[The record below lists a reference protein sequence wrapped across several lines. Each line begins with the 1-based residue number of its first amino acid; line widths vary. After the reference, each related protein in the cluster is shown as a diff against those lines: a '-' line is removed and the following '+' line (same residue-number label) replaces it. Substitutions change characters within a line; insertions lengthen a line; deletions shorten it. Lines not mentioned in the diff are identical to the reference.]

1 MAKIWFS
8 SGLMQEKDIMTDKE
22 LMQRAGEA
30 VNREPYARKLGIRLV
45 DCSPGYA
52 RVEMT
57 PTEEMGNLFRMVHG
71 GAIFSLIDE
80 AFQIACNTHGTLAVA
95 LGLSISYVKAPAM
108 GKSLQ
113 AEAREVSRNPRIAT
127 YETTVKD
134 ESGNLIATASATA
147 YRKKEN
153 NLFHE
158 S

>member
-1 MAKIWFS
+1 
-8 SGLMQEKDIMTDKE
+8 MTDKE
-22 LMQRAGEA
+22 LTRRAGEA
-30 VNREPYARKLGIRLV
+30 VDREPYARKLGLRLV
-45 DCSPGYA
+45 DCAPGYA
-52 RVEMT
+52 QVEMI
-57 PTEEMGNLFRMVHG
+57 PTEEMGNLFQMVHG

-80 AFQIACNTHGTLAVA
+80 AFQVACNTHGTLAVA
-95 LGLSISYVKAPAM
+95 LGLSISYLKAPTM
-108 GKSLQ
+108 GVSLQ

-134 ESGNLIATASATA
+134 ENGNLIATASATA

>member
-1 MAKIWFS
+1 MMNNNNT
-8 SGLMQEKDIMTDKE
+8 LVR
-22 LMQRAGEA
+22 RAVEA
-30 VNREPYARKLGIRLV
+30 VENEPFASKMGIRLL
-45 DCSPGYA
+45 DCAPGFA

-57 PTEEMGNLFRMVHG
+57 PTEELGNLFHMVHG

-80 AFQIACNTHGTLAVA
+80 AFQVACNSHGTLAVA
-95 LGLSISYVKAPAM
+95 LGLSISYLKAPAM
-108 GKSLQ
+108 DIPLQ

-134 ESGNLIATASATA
+134 ERGNLIATASATA

-153 NLFHE
+153 NFFHE

>member
-1 MAKIWFS
+1 M
-8 SGLMQEKDIMTDKE
+8 L
-22 LMQRAGEA
+22 RATEA
-30 VNREPYARKLGIRLV
+30 VDREPFARKLGIRLI
-45 DCSPGYA
+45 DCAPGYA

-57 PTEEMGNLFRMVHG
+57 PTEEMGNLFQMVHG

-80 AFQIACNTHGTLAVA
+80 AFQVACNTHGTLAVA
-95 LGLSISYVKAPAM
+95 LGLSISYVKAPTM
-108 GKSLQ
+108 GVPLQ
-113 AEAREVSRNPRIAT
+113 AEAREVSRSPRIAT

-134 ESGNLIATASATA
+134 GNGNLIATASATA